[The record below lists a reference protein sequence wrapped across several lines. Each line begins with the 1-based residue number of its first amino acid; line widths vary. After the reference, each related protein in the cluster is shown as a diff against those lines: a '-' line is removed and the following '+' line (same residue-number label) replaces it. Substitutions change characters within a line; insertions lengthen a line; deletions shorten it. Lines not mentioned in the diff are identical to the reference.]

1 MWQPLPGL
9 KSTKLEGNKTESQPR
24 LLNLITLYSMGE
36 VLSRQNFPAGPYFMD
51 PISALGVA
59 GSVVG
64 IASFGL
70 QLSQALYQFISQTRS
85 AKESLRSVLDGINAT
100 TTAMN

>member
-1 MWQPLPGL
+1 
-9 KSTKLEGNKTESQPR
+9 
-24 LLNLITLYSMGE
+24 
-36 VLSRQNFPAGPYFMD
+36 MD
-51 PISALGVA
+51 PISALGAA

-70 QLSQALYQFISQTRS
+70 QLSQTLYQFISQTRS

>member
-24 LLNLITLYSMGE
+24 LLNLITLHSMGE
-36 VLSRQNFPAGPYFMD
+36 VLSRQNFPAGPYSMD
-51 PISALGVA
+51 PISALGAA

-70 QLSQALYQFISQTRS
+70 QLSQTLYQFISQTRS